1 MSTNMRETRLA
12 GTTISERHPAQA
24 HMALRVTLVV
34 LSALVALTA
43 IQGAIF
49 VLPTMPTSV
58 LHQGTFA
65 IFPDYTIPALALGI
79 LCGGSALAALI
90 AVVTRPPLGG
100 LLAIVAGGVMVGFEV
115 VEIAVVGFTPAQTPT
130 LPQAW
135 LQVFYLVI
143 GALMAILGWRLWRVA
158 NER

>member
-12 GTTISERHPAQA
+12 GTTIFERRPA
-24 HMALRVTLVV
+24 HMALRVALVV

-58 LHQGTFA
+58 LHQGMLA
-65 IFPDYTIPALALGI
+65 IFADYTVPALALGV
-79 LCGGSALAALI
+79 LCGGSALVALFS
-90 AVVTRPPLGG
+90 VVLRPPLGG
-100 LLAIVAGGVMVGFEV
+100 LLAIVAGVVMVGFEL
-115 VEIAVVGFTPAQTPT
+115 VEIAVVGFTPTQTPT